1 MVSDFST
8 QLPIFWFNCLDA
20 AIKERTEESAE
31 IWGGEQQYLQL
42 CSSDSVSAYQL
53 EYAVTELYQR
63 YGDELIAL
71 FGQTANYFDEL
82 EQGAPVLAMLTAPTL
97 HAFCDLFSRYSFHIH
112 PLLKIICRETEHG
125 ELELWT
131 ITQEYVDEITLMSH
145 LSLGLYLS
153 VILKL
158 IRRYLK
164 APSLRLP
171 IHINRITIAG
181 DITPLLE
188 QVFNIE
194 VKSGYAARYFL
205 FNPQLVDRAHRRYD
219 PELHEHLKV
228 LAEQQS
234 TQSREHSIIC
244 KVNDVFKR
252 KEVVD
257 ITLDSIAQ
265 ELHMS
270 GRTLNRKLQ
279 QEGVSF
285 RRLYDK
291 YRLEQS
297 LNLLNQANVNITQVA
312 LELGFSDSSAFT
324 RAFKRWT
331 GETPTKRG

>member
-1 MVSDFST
+1 MTTDFST
-8 QLPIFWFNCLDA
+8 QLPIFWFHCLDG
-20 AIKERTEESAE
+20 AIKQRSQESAD
-31 IWGGEQQYLQL
+31 IWGGSTQYAQL
-42 CSSDSVSAYQL
+42 CQAETVSAYQL
-53 EYAVTELYQR
+53 EFAVNQLYLR
-63 YGDELIAL
+63 YGDELIEL
-71 FGQTANYFDEL
+71 FSQTAQHFDEL

-97 HAFCDLFSRYSFHIH
+97 HAFCDLLCRYSFHLH

-164 APSLRLP
+164 APNLRLP
-171 IHINRITIAG
+171 IYINRITVAG
-181 DITPLLE
+181 DVMPLLE
-188 QVFNIE
+188 RVFNIE
-194 VKSGYAARYFL
+194 VKPGYAARYFL
-205 FNPQLVDRAHRRYD
+205 FNPQLVEQAHRRYD

-228 LAEQQS
+228 LAEQQATHS
-234 TQSREHSIIC
+234 LERSIIF
-244 KVNDVFKR
+244 KVNEVFKS
-252 KEVVD
+252 KAVVD

-297 LNLLNQANVNITQVA
+297 LNMLNQHNVNITHVA

-331 GETPTKRG
+331 GETPTQRR